1 MTTGLATPTIDRVAA
16 LVAAFGFS
24 VGLGVATVTIPLLAL
39 AAGYDA
45 ATVGFLVATSAVSQL
60 ATRLALPWMLRR
72 LPDRTL
78 IAISSVLML
87 AAFGL
92 LLVSTVLVAFATAQ
106 LLQGAARAIFWTS
119 SQTHVV
125 RSGGNPVE
133 RLVDLNMVGNA
144 GTLLGP
150 AVAGMLAAV
159 ALSMALAA
167 AAIGAIVAIAFSPF
181 LARLAPA
188 DRRGSVG
195 AARLITRDGVDIAC
209 WSSVVGGGWWSMI
222 GSYIPIILVGAGIAP
237 QGIGWLITA
246 SEGASIAVL
255 VALRRLP
262 VGRIRAVVR
271 FGAAGCALAL
281 IAIAL
286 VPPEVPAYLLV
297 LLAGGAAS
305 GAVTALGPAVA
316 SLASGPD
323 EQGDAMALTGTFRAA
338 ALLGSPL
345 AVGALLSVV
354 ALAPAV
360 VIAGAVLGLP
370 GLVVGRQAAGR
381 VSPSVR
387 SGR

>member
-1 MTTGLATPTIDRVAA
+1 MTTGRAARRNDRVAT
-16 LVAAFGFS
+16 LIAAFGFS
-24 VGLGVATVTIPLLAL
+24 AGLGVATVTIPLLAL
-39 AAGYDA
+39 GAGYDP

-92 LLVSTVLVAFATAQ
+92 LLWSTALLVFGTAQ

-119 SQTHVV
+119 SQTHAV
-125 RSGGNPVE
+125 RSGGKPIE

-150 AVAGMLAAV
+150 ALAGMLAV
-159 ALSMALAA
+159 LGLSLALAA
-167 AAIGAIVAIAFSPF
+167 AALGAIVAIVASPF
-181 LARLAPA
+181 LARIAPA

-195 AARLITRDGVDIAC
+195 AVGLLARDGVDVAC
-209 WSSVVGGGWWSMI
+209 WASVVGGGWWSMI
-222 GSYIPIILVGAGIAP
+222 GSYIPIILVGAGIGP

-246 SEGASIAVL
+246 SEGASIAAL

-262 VGRIRAVVR
+262 ARRIRAVVQV
-271 FGAAGCALAL
+271 GAAGCALA
-281 IAIAL
+281 IVAVAL
-286 VPPEVPAYLLV
+286 APSEILAYLVV

-305 GAVTALGPAVA
+305 GAVTALAPAMA

-354 ALAPAV
+354 ALTPAV
-360 VIAGAVLGLP
+360 VLAGAVLGLP
-370 GLVVGRQAAGR
+370 VMAVGRGAAKR
-381 VSPSVR
+381 
-387 SGR
+387 